1 LPAGGERNPAVAR
14 KSSKKKVTKRKT
26 SSKKKVA
33 ARSTSVA
40 RKKKTTSRKKK
51 PAAKKK
57 RKKTTARKTTTR
69 KTTARKKKTSKK
81 KVATAKKTT
90 KRAPAKRT
98 TRKKTEGEKTPPAK
112 TGRDGAKRRKTQP
125 RSPSLGAQS
134 VAQAASAAKAD
145 AEGYVIINGRRVRMI
160 STKGQTIT
168 RKNRT
173 APKPEAETRE
183 PEEASKPVKTYLTA
197 KELRYYRDLL
207 LVKRAELVGD
217 LTAMEAAALEA
228 RAGNISNL
236 PIHMADIGTDTY
248 DQDFMLGL
256 AQSEHQRLLEIDD
269 ALRRIADKT
278 YGICQMTGKP
288 IPKARLNAK
297 PWAKYTIEAARAMEG
312 RWGG

>member
-1 LPAGGERNPAVAR
+1 MAK

-26 SSKKKVA
+26 SSRKKVA
-33 ARSTSVA
+33 ARAAPAA
-40 RKKKTTSRKKK
+40 RKKKTTSKKK
-51 PAAKKK
+51 KTSAKKSST
-57 RKKTTARKTTTR
+57 RKVTARKTGTGKKKKKKKT
-69 KTTARKKKTSKK
+69 TTARKKKT
-81 KVATAKKTT
+81 TAAAGKTGRKTPART
-90 KRAPAKRT
+90 KTT
-98 TRKKTEGEKTPPAK
+98 TRKKKTERDKTTAAK
-112 TGRDGAKRRKTQP
+112 TGGNGAGRKKTQT
-125 RSPSLGAQS
+125 RAVSLGAQS

-160 STKGQTIT
+160 STKGQTTT

-173 APKPEAETRE
+173 APPPETETQEAETE
-183 PEEASKPVKTYLTA
+183 NKPIKTYLNA

-217 LTAMEAAALEA
+217 LSAMEAAALEA

-256 AQSEHQRLLEIDD
+256 AQSEHQRLVEIDD
-269 ALRRIADKT
+269 ALRRISNKT

-297 PWAKYTIEAARAMEG
+297 PWAKYTIEAARALEG
-312 RWGG
+312 QWGG